1 MFKLFHFE
9 RGKIGQKKNRAA
21 IETNFWNVWCSWV
34 TLAQRQWVNCCWK
47 FDMKIGPSLAKAGW
61 TLTRRRVTRWGV
73 TRATCPRRLRVNVCP
88 DNLFY
93 YNMCG

>member
-1 MFKLFHFE
+1 M
-9 RGKIGQKKNRAA
+9 
-21 IETNFWNVWCSWV
+21 

-61 TLTRRRVTRWGV
+61 TLTRRRLTRWGV

-93 YNMCG
+93 YNMCVSEVEQRKKSSSFIGL